1 MTRAGGESGFTLIEV
16 LVSFVIVALAM
27 SALLQIFSSGLRSG
41 YIAEQYSAAVLLAES
56 KLEAVG
62 IEERLVEGETSGAF
76 DNGFRW
82 TVSVRAYDD
91 GADADQPGTIEAF
104 AVAVTVAWDGS
115 AGERSF
121 ELETLRLATGP

>member
-27 SALLQIFSSGLRSG
+27 GALLQIFSSGLRSG

-62 IEERLVEGETSGAF
+62 IEEQLVEGETSGAF

>member
-27 SALLQIFSSGLRSG
+27 GALLQIFSSGLRSG

-91 GADADQPGTIEAF
+91 GADADQPGAVEAF
-104 AVAVTVAWDGS
+104 AVSVTVAWDGS

>member
-27 SALLQIFSSGLRSG
+27 GALLQIFSSGLRSG

-56 KLEAVG
+56 KLEATG
-62 IEERLVEGETSGAF
+62 IEDRLVEGETSGAF

-91 GADADQPGTIEAF
+91 GADADQPGTVEAF